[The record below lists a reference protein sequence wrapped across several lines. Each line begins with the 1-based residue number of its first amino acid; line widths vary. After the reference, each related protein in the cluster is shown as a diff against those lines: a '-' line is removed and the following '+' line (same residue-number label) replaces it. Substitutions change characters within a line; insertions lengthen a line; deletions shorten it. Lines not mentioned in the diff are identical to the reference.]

1 MEHIELEV
9 LIQAPAQKVWDGIT
23 NWHAQ
28 SQWMLGTK
36 VWPVDGDGTGVGGK
50 IEAFTGIWRIGF
62 LDTMEITAWD
72 PPRLCDVNH
81 TGRVVRGTG
90 TFEVVAT
97 SESTSKFIWSESIDL
112 PLGLFGKFGWFFIK
126 PFFASGIKYSLNKF
140 ALTFAQSDPK

>member
-23 NWHAQ
+23 NWQAQ

-90 TFEVVAT
+90 TFEVK
-97 SESTSKFIWSESIDL
+97 STDE
-112 PLGLFGKFGWFFIK
+112 
-126 PFFASGIKYSLNKF
+126 
-140 ALTFAQSDPK
+140 

>member
-23 NWHAQ
+23 NWQAQ

-72 PPRLCDVNH
+72 PPRLC
-81 TGRVVRGTG
+81 R
-90 TFEVVAT
+90 
-97 SESTSKFIWSESIDL
+97 IL
-112 PLGLFGKFGWFFIK
+112 PNCYIGLLVTKSPPISPPILWRQQ
-126 PFFASGIKYSLNKF
+126 FAIANL
-140 ALTFAQSDPK
+140 AI